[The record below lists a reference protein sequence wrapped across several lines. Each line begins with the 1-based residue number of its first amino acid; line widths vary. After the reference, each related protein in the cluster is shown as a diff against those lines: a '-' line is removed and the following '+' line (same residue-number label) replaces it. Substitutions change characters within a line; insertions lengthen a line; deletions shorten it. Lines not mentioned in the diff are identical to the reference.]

1 MQLQLKMYRKQAKMS
16 QAELAAMLGVSV
28 RTVGAWERGENQPD
42 ADQIWRCAEALGL
55 SPNEIYGW
63 VSPDDS
69 GATPAEQD
77 SNDSME
83 RQLIDAFHSMNAVG
97 KASLVAVAR
106 SLASIPCNQV

>member
-16 QAELAAMLGVSV
+16 QAELAAMLGVSA

-42 ADQIWRCAEALGL
+42 ADQILRCAEALGL

-63 VSPDDS
+63 ASPDDS
-69 GATPAEQD
+69 RVTPTNQN
-77 SNDSME
+77 STDSME
-83 RQLIDAFHSMNAVG
+83 CQLIDVFRSMNASG

>member
-16 QAELAAMLGVSV
+16 QAELAAMLGVSA

-63 VSPDDS
+63 VSQDDS
-69 GATPAEQD
+69 RATPTNQD
-77 SNDSME
+77 STDSME
-83 RQLIDAFHSMNAVG
+83 RQLIDAFRSMNVSG